1 MELICLYEVWIV
13 KRIPAVTH
21 KMQHIL
27 LNLLKEK
34 ISWHIYLTVSSFFGW
49 NEVTGS
55 FVARKWRTWL
65 RAVDTHYPDPMTMT
79 KVYQACV
86 QNVDILLPRVSDCRK
101 EFQTRMLLSSNP
113 YLLCLPCILSSNCL
127 SPQLYVNKWYS
138 SRSEHVWC
146 YPIHCSFNKHNGLL
160 TTKKVLVMLPSHT
173 FKPSLF
179 CWKKEIE
186 CFDDVHVT
194 SVLV

>member
-13 KRIPAVTH
+13 KRIPAVTL

-27 LNLLKEK
+27 LNLFKEK

-49 NEVTGS
+49 NEV
-55 FVARKWRTWL
+55 ARKWRTWP
-65 RAVDTHYPDPMTMT
+65 RAVDTHYPDPMTTT

-101 EFQTRMLLSSNP
+101 EFQTGRLLSSNP
-113 YLLCLPCILSSNCL
+113 YPLRLPCVLSSNCL

-138 SRSEHVWC
+138 SRSEHAWC

-160 TTKKVLVMLPSHT
+160 TTKNLTHSNLPSFAEKRKLNALT
-173 FKPSLF
+173 MYM
-179 CWKKEIE
+179 
-186 CFDDVHVT
+186 
-194 SVLV
+194 